1 MSDEIKKWF
10 TKANECSERLLK
22 ACGSQADKDMGKRRL
37 HEVVRDFA
45 VAAIFFD
52 HVKEICMGMTMDLVA
67 LEMTDAQR
75 KYLREFVSDECEKAA
90 EEFQATLGSI
100 GHVTV
105 QVSGSA
111 QTSKATA
118 QSGMK
123 ELPATTEK
131 PRGDLN

>member
-10 TKANECSERLLK
+10 ATANEYSERLLK
-22 ACGSQADKDMGKRRL
+22 ACGSQADVDLGRRKL

-52 HVKEICMGMTMDLVA
+52 HVKEICMGMTMDLVD

-75 KYLREFVSDECEKAA
+75 KYLREFVSEECSKVA
-90 EEFQATLGSI
+90 EDFGAVLGNI

-105 QVSGSA
+105 QVSK
-111 QTSKATA
+111 TAT
-118 QSGMK
+118 QSD
-123 ELPATTEK
+123 ELPPIVTTGK
-131 PRGDLN
+131 PSGDLN